1 MTAVAAARAT
11 PPTGGVRRPGSERR
25 RGLRW
30 SDTRGQPSQRRPHP
44 AHRARGQCAC
54 AAPSYSPP
62 RLRPPSWPSACVFT
76 SRRVGARPHLRR
88 EALARPRLRA
98 ARRRRAWDSAERR
111 VPGTGRLRG
120 VGRTS
125 GAPRPRSGARLPA
138 PGGLPGPELVGAAA
152 QREDSG
158 SGASPSRGG
167 AAVGV
172 RSLEPMG
179 LGARGRPPRRVVRAF
194 PLSRHAAGRS
204 EPRSAEGRPH
214 SLPAPSG
221 EPAASRSPGRRT

>member
-62 RLRPPSWPSACVFT
+62 RLRPPSWPPACAFT
-76 SRRVGARPHLRR
+76 PRRVGARPHLRR
-88 EALARPRLRA
+88 DALARSRLRA
-98 ARRRRAWDSAERR
+98 ARRRRAWDSAGRR
-111 VPGTGRLRG
+111 VPGTGP
-120 VGRTS
+120 
-125 GAPRPRSGARLPA
+125 PRPRSAARFPG

-172 RSLEPMG
+172 RSSEAMG

-204 EPRSAEGRPH
+204 EPRSAEGRPR